1 MNYSKTTVMGEQ
13 KNILENTHY
22 TSINKKV
29 AKSIANNGIIKAR
42 TIINVDGTTAASITK
57 TVLGIVLYEINVS
70 SWVGNDVVIPVL
82 TYGTIVVVD
91 YNVPSE
97 HKATILTAN
106 KKWSAETADIV
117 GDIIKW
123 QKVFTNEGYA
133 KLTVLVLTD
142 TCFGYVC
149 QNTAIVNDIKG
160 TNTNYIVTE
169 SDIKNYLQ
177 KKLGLQLKL

>member
-1 MNYSKTTVMGEQ
+1 MSKKIYSK
-13 KNILENTHY
+13 IL
-22 TSINKKV
+22 
-29 AKSIANNGIIKAR
+29 IIHRYQLETLISYR
-42 TIINVDGTTAASITK
+42 TIPNTGF
-57 TVLGIVLYEINVS
+57 
-70 SWVGNDVVIPVL
+70 VI
-82 TYGTIVVVD
+82 
-91 YNVPSE
+91 E
-97 HKATILTAN
+97 A
-106 KKWSAETADIV
+106 ADIV

>member
-70 SWVGNDVVIPVL
+70 S
-82 TYGTIVVVD
+82 
-91 YNVPSE
+91 
-97 HKATILTAN
+97 
-106 KKWSAETADIV
+106 
-117 GDIIKW
+117 
-123 QKVFTNEGYA
+123 
-133 KLTVLVLTD
+133 
-142 TCFGYVC
+142 
-149 QNTAIVNDIKG
+149 
-160 TNTNYIVTE
+160 
-169 SDIKNYLQ
+169 
-177 KKLGLQLKL
+177 